1 MRLRAAVL
9 LALMAGPALAQG
21 AADGPGARLRLLDK
35 VTGRVPALPRANG
48 QSQPVGKLTIRADA
62 CRYPADNPT
71 ADASAH
77 LTIHDASQAEPMFK
91 GWMVAS
97 SPALSA
103 LDHPRYDVWVMRC
116 DVPDQFLPE
125 VPAPTEDPPPEGGVE
140 GEATDGGNG

>member
-1 MRLRAAVL
+1 MKLAVL
-9 LALMAGPALAQG
+9 GLVLWAGAASAQG
-21 AADGPGARLRLLDK
+21 AADAPGARLRLLDK
-35 VTGRVPALPRANG
+35 LTGQVTDLTLENG
-48 QSQPVGKLTIRADA
+48 QAQTVGKLTIQVDD

-77 LTIHDASQAEPMFK
+77 LTIRDASQAEPMFK

-116 DVPDQFLPE
+116 DVPDRVLPD
-125 VPAPTEDPPPEGGVE
+125 VPAPAEDQPAEDPA
-140 GEATDGGNG
+140 ATDDGNG